1 MTAASKPQS
10 APSIYG
16 HMITLGVG
24 HSIAIYERN
33 RECYVAE
40 FRDGGASLEYAGSWF
55 RFHAEALRY
64 CHNRRTALLSSAPM
78 TPEILEK
85 IEWLHA
91 DSDAREER
99 VLATPRIIFAAVRRY
114 CTNLIS
120 SLRGRAAKTSRTFG

>member
-1 MTAASKPQS
+1 
-10 APSIYG
+10 
-16 HMITLGVG
+16 
-24 HSIAIYERN
+24 
-33 RECYVAE
+33 
-40 FRDGGASLEYAGSWF
+40 
-55 RFHAEALRY
+55 
-64 CHNRRTALLSSAPM
+64 M